1 MAGERILLVDDDES
15 IRQVVSIF
23 LSDEGYA
30 IGQAGNGQAALDLLD
45 EFRPDM
51 ILLDLRMPV
60 MDGWEFVRVY
70 RKLPGPHVPIIAFVA
85 ALRAEEEREEI
96 GAVGLLAKPFDLQ
109 ELLDAVE
116 HATQAR
122 RAALGPTLQAQT

>member
-23 LSDEGYA
+23 LTDEGYTIA
-30 IGQAGNGQAALDLLD
+30 QAGNGQAALDVLD

-60 MDGWEFVRVY
+60 MDGWEFVRTY

-85 ALRAEEEREEI
+85 ALRAEEERDEI
-96 GAVGLLAKPFDLQ
+96 GAIGLLAKPFDL
-109 ELLDAVE
+109 EDLLVAVE
-116 HATQAR
+116 QASQ
-122 RAALGPTLQAQT
+122 ASLGSRVQAKT

>member
-70 RKLPGPHVPIIAFVA
+70 RTLPGPHVPIIAFVA
-85 ALRAEEEREEI
+85 ALRAEEERDEI
-96 GAVGLLAKPFDLQ
+96 GAVGLLAKPF
-109 ELLDAVE
+109 
-116 HATQAR
+116 
-122 RAALGPTLQAQT
+122 